1 MTTLS
6 PGWHMILLGLSYLT
20 VGSAASFALP
30 QLDLSF
36 LDFQFV
42 LVVYLL
48 MAVLT
53 FSGMILT
60 ILGVGTALRGS
71 RRDGTIDIL

>member
-6 PGWHMILLGLSYLT
+6 PGWHMILLGLSYLV
-20 VGSAASFALP
+20 VGSAASFSLP

-53 FSGMILT
+53 FSGIILT
-60 ILGVGTALRGS
+60 ILGVGTTLRGS
-71 RRDGTIDIL
+71 RRDGTSDIL